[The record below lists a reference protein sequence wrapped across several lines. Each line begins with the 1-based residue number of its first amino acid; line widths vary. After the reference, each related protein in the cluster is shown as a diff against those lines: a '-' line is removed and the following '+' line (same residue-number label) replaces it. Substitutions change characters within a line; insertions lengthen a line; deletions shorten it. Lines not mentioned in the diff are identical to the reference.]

1 MKNKWL
7 RLFSYLLIIIGIFLL
22 LLPRINQWMIGNR
35 AEKNVEVALEM
46 PAEILRDNLE
56 NESSFDFGAIEE
68 ISASGTWL
76 SPEYIDPS
84 LIIGRLFIPS
94 IDINVTVFNGVTNDI
109 LHAGV
114 GTMRPNLTMGEGNF
128 PIAGHYSQ
136 DPSILFGNLTSV
148 ELGDEIF
155 LTDNEKVYEYR
166 VYDTKVVKPSE
177 VEWIKED
184 VATEHG
190 EPIVSLMNCYY
201 VDGVRTDDRFFVF
214 GELVEVHDDIDIM
227 ASR

>member
-7 RLFSYLLIIIGIFLL
+7 RLFSYLLIVIGIVLL

-35 AEKNVEVALEM
+35 ADKNVQVAVEM
-46 PAEILRDNLE
+46 PADTMRDNLQ

-84 LIIGRLFIPS
+84 LIIGRLYVPS

-114 GTMRPNLTMGEGNF
+114 GTMRPNLTMGKGNF

-136 DPSILFGNLTSV
+136 DPSILFGNLTAV

-155 LTDNEKVYEYR
+155 LTDNEKVYEYI

-177 VEWIKED
+177 VEWIRED

-190 EPIVSLMNCYY
+190 KPIVSLMNCYY
-201 VDGVRTDDRFFVF
+201 VDGVRTNDRFFVF
-214 GELVEVHDDIDIM
+214 GELVEVHDDIEIM
-227 ASR
+227 ANR

>member
-1 MKNKWL
+1 MKNKGL
-7 RLFSYLLIIIGIFLL
+7 RLFSYLLIIIGIVLL

-35 AEKNVEVALEM
+35 SDKNVEVALEM
-46 PAEILRDNLE
+46 PADTMRDNLQS
-56 NESSFDFGAIEE
+56 ESSFDFGAVEE

-84 LIIGRLFIPS
+84 LIIGRLYVPS

-114 GTMRPNLTMGEGNF
+114 GTMRPSLTMGEGNF
-128 PIAGHYSQ
+128 PIAGHYSK

-148 ELGDEIF
+148 EMGDEIF
-155 LTDNEKVYEYR
+155 LSDNEKVYEYI

-177 VEWIKED
+177 VEWIKEE

-190 EPIVSLMNCYY
+190 KPIVSLMNCYY
-201 VDGVRTDDRFFVF
+201 VDGVRTNDRFFVF
-214 GELVEVHDDIDIM
+214 GELVEVHDDIEIM